1 MPLSMMVVITS
12 WAPVRAFNTPGMAP
26 NIAPPTPAANSAN
39 GTCSTA
45 GSWNANPTHKPV
57 IAPANICPVAPMLK
71 RPALNADETAKP
83 AKSNG
88 VAPVMVLEMAR
99 SEPNEPLNSP
109 Q

>member
-1 MPLSMMVVITS
+1 
-12 WAPVRAFNTPGMAP
+12 
-26 NIAPPTPAANSAN
+26 
-39 GTCSTA
+39 
-45 GSWNANPTHKPV
+45 
-57 IAPANICPVAPMLK
+57 MLK